1 MTDVTSSSRLTGDAC
16 GHDDAVGAYDELGKR
31 IPFVVKLAD
40 YSVEDGL
47 NLSVRAVRA
56 DAETAADLPYAGRV
70 DEQLAVHGEHARQA
84 CSTPAQVHG

>member
-56 DAETAADLPYAGRV
+56 DAETAADLPNDGRV
-70 DEQLAVHGEHARQA
+70 DEQLAVQSDHARQA
-84 CSTPAQVHG
+84 RPTPA